1 MIIKE
6 YLPKKKKKKKNKQAI
21 ADVKIIAC
29 IAFFLKISQF
39 STQNDNFRSIR

>member
-6 YLPKKKKKKKNKQAI
+6 YLQKKI

-29 IAFFLKISQF
+29 IAFFLKISHF
-39 STQNDNFRSIR
+39 STQNDNFKSIRYM